1 VVSVRGEH
9 AVTLRSRAGRGRAP
23 LVRSKLAPPALPPDL
38 VPRPRLLGELRSGQ
52 ARTLTLV
59 CAPVG
64 YGKTTL
70 LSQWA
75 DADAGRADFAWVTLD
90 REDCDPA
97 RFWTYVIAAIAAAAP
112 GAGRRSLRELSRQ
125 PGRLLADVLPLLLD
139 ELAESDRTLVLV
151 LEDYHLA
158 ECPAITESVAFLAE
172 RRPAR
177 LQVVISAR
185 ADPRLPLGRWRAN
198 GQLAE
203 IRADA
208 LGFGAGEVAD
218 FFDRADISGLSG
230 AELSQLTART
240 EGWPAVLRLAAIL
253 IRSQQDRS
261 EFVAAFTGST
271 RQVADY
277 LTADVLQTVS
287 PATRAFLLRTSVL
300 RQLCAPLCDAV
311 AGTAQSGAIL
321 RDLGRANLFISPVGV
336 SGRWYRYHQL
346 FSEALRLEL
355 EVTEPQLIPELHA
368 RASAWFEQEGELEPA
383 TEHAIAAR
391 DTGRAAS
398 LVMRQLQPLAGAG
411 FLATV
416 ERWLGELSWPDA
428 LQNTE
433 LAAGR
438 AVAAGERSRPDEA
451 GRWLDVAAAGPRD
464 AMTAAGVPLGYGAD
478 LLRSFFLAGGVTS
491 AHEAAQR
498 AVAEAPTPMWR
509 GAALAGLGQCRY
521 LLGDTGGASEAL
533 REALTLLPDDLNML
547 SLASGYLA
555 LADCG
560 LGNPRHGEQVARR
573 ITDLVESR
581 DFALSGTT
589 AMCHTGL
596 GAALTARGLLAE
608 AEDRLSLAVGVH
620 STGTPS
626 VWLAHALVLLADCR
640 RAAGDTVAAQQALDA
655 AAAAL
660 ARIPDA
666 GIVPGLAVAVR
677 GRLLAPTRRPTAFGQ
692 ELSER
697 ELVVLR
703 LLATG
708 LSQREIASQLYVSQN
723 TVKTQVR
730 TAYRKLGA
738 GTRAQAVR
746 AASELGII

>member
-1 VVSVRGEH
+1 VRAAH
-9 AVTLRSRAGRGRAP
+9 AVTLRSRAGRSRAP
-23 LVRSKLAPPALPPDL
+23 LIRSKLQPPALPPDL
-38 VPRPRLLGELRSGQ
+38 VPRSRLLAELRSGQ

-75 DADAGRADFAWVTLD
+75 DADAGSADFAWVTLD
-90 REDCDPA
+90 QGDSDPV
-97 RFWTYVIAAIAAAAP
+97 RFWTYVIAALAEAAP
-112 GAGRRSLRELSRQ
+112 AAGRGSLRELSRH
-125 PGRLLADVLPLLLD
+125 PGRLHADVLPLLLA
-139 ELAESDRTLVLV
+139 ELEAVDRNLVLV

-158 ECPAITESVAFLAE
+158 ERPAITDAVALLAE
-172 RRPAR
+172 RRPDR
-177 LQVVISAR
+177 LQVVVSAR

-208 LGFGAGEVAD
+208 LGFGAGEVAE
-218 FFDRADISGLSG
+218 FFDRADISGLSL
-230 AELSQLTART
+230 ADLSKLTART

-253 IRSQQDRS
+253 IRSQRDRG

-277 LTADVLQTVS
+277 LSADVLQTVS
-287 PATRAFLLRTSVL
+287 PATRDFLLRTSVL
-300 RQLCAPLCDAV
+300 RRLSAPLCDAV
-311 AGTAQSGAIL
+311 AGTGHSAAIL
-321 RDLGRANLFISPVGV
+321 RDLGRANLFISPVGAD
-336 SGRWYRYHQL
+336 GRWYRYHQL

-355 EVTEPQLIPELHA
+355 ETAEPQLIPELHA
-368 RASAWFEQEGELEPA
+368 RASAWFEAEGELEPA

-398 LVMRQLQPLAGAG
+398 LVMRQVQPLVGAG
-411 FLATV
+411 LLATV
-416 ERWLGELSWPDA
+416 ERWLAELSWPEA
-428 LQNTE
+428 LQNPE

-438 AVAAGERSRPDEA
+438 AVAAGERSLPDEA
-451 GRWLDVAAAGPRD
+451 ARWLDLAGTGPRD
-464 AMTAAGVPLGYGAD
+464 AMTAAGVPLGYGVD

-491 AHEAAQR
+491 AHEAARR
-498 AVAEAPTPMWR
+498 AVAAAPTPMWR

-521 LLGDTGGASEAL
+521 LLGDRDGAAEAL

-555 LADCG
+555 LAECDQ
-560 LGNPRHGEQVARR
+560 GNPRQGEQVARR
-573 ITDLVESR
+573 VTDLVAAR
-581 DFALSGTT
+581 DFAMSGTT

-596 GAALTARGLLAE
+596 GAALMARGQLAE
-608 AEDRLSLAVGVH
+608 AGDRLSLAAGVH
-620 STGTPS
+620 SSGSPS
-626 VWLAHALVLLADCR
+626 VWLAHVLVLLADCR
-640 RAAGDTVAAQQALDA
+640 RAAGDATRAHRALDA

-660 ARIPDA
+660 ARLPDA
-666 GIVPGLAVAVR
+666 GILPELARLVR
-677 GRLLAPTRRPTAFGQ
+677 GRLLAPTRRPAAFGQ

-703 LLATG
+703 LLAAG
-708 LSQREIASQLYVSQN
+708 LSQREIAGQLYVSQN

-746 AASELGII
+746 TANDLGII

>member
-1 VVSVRGEH
+1 MRADH
-9 AVTLRSRAGRGRAP
+9 AVTIRSRAGRGRVP
-23 LVRSKLAPPALPPDL
+23 LVRSKLHPPALPLDL
-38 VPRPRLLGELRSGQ
+38 VPRRRLLDELRSGQ
-52 ARTLTLV
+52 GRALTLL

-75 DADAGRADFAWVTLD
+75 DADAGVADFAWVTLD
-90 REDCDPA
+90 QGDSDPV
-97 RFWTYVIAAIAAAAP
+97 RFWTYVIAALSEAAP
-112 GAGRRSLRELSRQ
+112 AAGRRSLRELSRH
-125 PGRLLADVLPLLLD
+125 PARLLGDALPLLLA
-139 ELAESDRTLVLV
+139 ELDQGGRNLVLV

-158 ECPAITESVAFLAE
+158 ECPAITDSVAFLAE

-203 IRADA
+203 IRADT

-218 FFDRADISGLSG
+218 FFDRAHISGLSA
-230 AELSQLTART
+230 AELSKLAART

-253 IRSQQDRS
+253 IRSQGERD
-261 EFVAAFTGST
+261 EFVTAFTGST

-277 LTADVLQTVS
+277 LSADVLQAVS

-300 RQLCAPLCDAV
+300 RELSAPLCDAV
-311 AGTAQSGAIL
+311 TGTGQSAAVL
-321 RDLGRANLFISPVGV
+321 RDLGRANLFISPVGAD
-336 SGRWYRYHQL
+336 GRWYRYHQL
-346 FSEALRLEL
+346 FAEALQLEL

-383 TEHAIAAR
+383 TEHAIAAG

-398 LVMRQLQPLAGAG
+398 LVMRQLQPLVGAG
-411 FLATV
+411 YLATV
-416 ERWLGELSWPDA
+416 ERWLADLSWPEA

-451 GRWLDVAAAGPRD
+451 GRWLDVASGGLREFR
-464 AMTAAGVPLGYGAD
+464 TAAGVPLGYGVD
-478 LLRSFFLAGGVTS
+478 LLRSFFLAGGVTP
-491 AHEAAQR
+491 AHEAAAR
-498 AVAEAPTPMWR
+498 AVTEAPAPMWR

-521 LLGDTGGASEAL
+521 LQGDTGGAARAL

-555 LADCG
+555 LAECDQ
-560 LGNPRHGEQVARR
+560 GNPRQGEKTARR
-573 ITDLVESR
+573 ITDLVETR
-581 DFALSGTT
+581 DFAISGTT

-608 AEDRLSLAVGVH
+608 AEDRLTLAAGVH
-620 STGTPS
+620 STGSPS
-626 VWLAHALVLLADCR
+626 VWLAHALLLLADCR
-640 RAAGDTVAAQQALDA
+640 RAAGDAAGAHEALDA

-666 GIVPGLAVAVR
+666 GILPVLAVSVR
-677 GRLLAPTRRPTAFGQ
+677 DRLLAPTRRPAAFGQ
-692 ELSER
+692 QLSER

-703 LLATG
+703 LLAAG
-708 LSQREIASQLYVSQN
+708 LSQREIAGQLYVSHN

-730 TAYRKLGA
+730 MAYRKLGA
-738 GTRAQAVR
+738 ATRAQAVR
-746 AASELGII
+746 TANDLGII

>member
-1 VVSVRGEH
+1 MVSVQAGH
-9 AVTLRSRAGRGRAP
+9 AVTLRSRTGRGRAP

-75 DADAGRADFAWVTLD
+75 DADAGAADFAWVTLD

-97 RFWTYVIAAIAAAAP
+97 RFWTYVIAAMSTADP
-112 GAGRRSLRELSRQ
+112 GTGRRSLRELSRQ

-139 ELAESDRTLVLV
+139 ELAEGDRNLVLV

-158 ECPAITESVAFLAE
+158 ECPAITDSVAFLAE
-172 RRPAR
+172 RGPAR
-177 LQVVISAR
+177 LQLVISAR

-203 IRADA
+203 IRAGA

-253 IRSQQDRS
+253 IRSQHDRS

-277 LTADVLQTVS
+277 LSADVLQTVS

-300 RQLCAPLCDAV
+300 RRLCAPLCDAV
-311 AGTAQSGAIL
+311 AGTGQSGAIL
-321 RDLGRANLFISPVGV
+321 RDLGRANLFISPVGAD
-336 SGRWYRYHQL
+336 GRWYRYHQL

-368 RASAWFEQEGELEPA
+368 RASAWFETEGELEPA

-398 LVMRQLQPLAGAG
+398 LVMRQLQPLVGGG

-416 ERWLGELSWPDA
+416 ERWLAELSWPDS

-433 LAAGR
+433 LAVGR
-438 AVAAGERSRPDEA
+438 AVVAGERSRPDEA
-451 GRWLDVAAAGPRD
+451 GRWLEVAASGPRD
-464 AMTAAGVPLGYGAD
+464 AMTAAGVPLGYGTD
-478 LLRSFFLAGGVTS
+478 LLRSFFLTGGVGS

-498 AVAEAPTPMWR
+498 AVTEAPAPMWR

-521 LLGDTGGASEAL
+521 LLGDTSGAAEAL

-555 LADCG
+555 LAECG
-560 LGNPRHGEQVARR
+560 QGNPRHAEQVARR

-608 AEDRLSLAVGVH
+608 AEDRLNLAVNVH
-620 STGTPS
+620 STGSPS

-640 RAAGDTVAAQQALDA
+640 RAAGDSIRAQQALDA

-660 ARIPDA
+660 ARIPDT
-666 GIVPGLAVAVR
+666 GIVPELAVSVR
-677 GRLLAPTRRPTAFGQ
+677 GRLLAPTRRPAAFGQ

-703 LLATG
+703 LLAAG
-708 LSQREIASQLYVSQN
+708 LSQREIAGQLYVSQN

-738 GTRAQAVR
+738 GTRAEAVR
-746 AASELGII
+746 TAKERGII